1 MISKYYWDKDLE
13 KQFYKLVE
21 YDPVNEKVLGERDID
36 EGYTQRRILDLG
48 KYRIDLCFNSTMD
61 GVSYYALDI
70 TTGSGD
76 SRKVKRVEIKE
87 EGRSVYDISLMLP
100 LDKKT
105 VLFPANADKEAV
117 FVVFVFIVMVAAAPK
132 AVIPHKK
139 LSTSSERNH
148 LHILKSEM
156 YQVIRSSCG
165 ILLFRMEN
173 MVLFQT
179 KNRMRWSS

>member
-1 MISKYYWDKDLE
+1 
-13 KQFYKLVE
+13 
-21 YDPVNEKVLGERDID
+21 
-36 EGYTQRRILDLG
+36 
-48 KYRIDLCFNSTMD
+48 MD

-117 FVVFVFIVMVAAAPK
+117 FYKVDLESG
-132 AVIPHKK
+132 K
-139 LSTSSERNH
+139 LSKADPKEYSWINADRLS
-148 LHILKSEM
+148 L
-156 YQVIRSSCG
+156 
-165 ILLFRMEN
+165 
-173 MVLFQT
+173 
-179 KNRMRWSS
+179 